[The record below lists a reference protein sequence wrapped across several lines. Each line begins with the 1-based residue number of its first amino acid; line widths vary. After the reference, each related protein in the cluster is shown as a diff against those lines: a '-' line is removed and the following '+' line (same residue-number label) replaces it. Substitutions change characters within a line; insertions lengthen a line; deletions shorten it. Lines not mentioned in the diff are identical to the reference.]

1 LSAVPS
7 SAADA
12 VTYYHELLDD
22 SGLLEDS
29 VHVLAEGQQDR
40 RLLFGAH
47 PLSVSLRPRLIARA
61 TWERAVLAAEAIYEA
76 LGTLEQAVLTDP
88 YLRSELDLPPAEE
101 RLALAPPGY
110 AASSPSSRL
119 DSFFADDIGYVE
131 YNAESPAGMAYGD
144 ELTEVFDELP
154 VMRRFA
160 ERFPVSRLPVRGHQ
174 LDAML
179 AVFWEWAHNTGHTDP
194 PRIAIVDWPGLPT
207 LTEFEMFQRFF
218 GAAGIE
224 CCICD
229 PTTMSWDGR
238 ILRGCDG
245 KYVNLVYR
253 RVLTSELI
261 ARGEAIQGLLDAYL
275 VGAVCVVNSF
285 RAKLLHTKTTL
296 ALLSDDSH
304 GALFSAAQRD
314 AINQFI
320 PWTRKVSDGPT
331 TRHGRIIPDLLA
343 HIVARQRELVL
354 KPNDEYGGK
363 GVILGWT
370 AVEGEWRQAVQIAAT
385 QSYVVQEAIPV
396 PRECF
401 PIALGGQLNLL
412 DLAVDMDP
420 YLFRGKVGGVLTRL
434 SSSAL
439 LNVTAGEGS
448 VVPTY
453 VLENVD

>member
-1 LSAVPS
+1 MPP

-12 VTYYHELLDD
+12 VAYYHELLDD
-22 SGLLEDS
+22 PALLNAS

-47 PLSVSLRPRLIARA
+47 PLSVSLRPRLLARS
-61 TWERAVLAAEAIYEA
+61 TWHRAVLAAEAVYDA
-76 LGTLEQAVLTDP
+76 LGTLEQAVLVDP
-88 YLRSELDLPPAEE
+88 YLRAELDLPPAEE
-101 RLALAPPGY
+101 RLALASPGY
-110 AASSPSSRL
+110 APSSPSSRL

-144 ELTEVFDELP
+144 ELTAVFDELP

-160 ERFPVSRLPVRGHQ
+160 HRYPVSHLPVRGHQ
-174 LDAML
+174 LEAML

-207 LTEFEMFQRFF
+207 VTEFGMFQRYFT
-218 GAAGIE
+218 AAGIE

-229 PTTMSWDGR
+229 PTTLTWDGQT
-238 ILRGCDG
+238 LRACDG
-245 KYVNLVYR
+245 QYVNLIYR
-253 RVLTSELI
+253 RVLTSELL
-261 ARGEAIQGLLDAYL
+261 ARGDAVEGLLQAYL
-275 VGAVCVVNSF
+275 AGAVCVVNSF
-285 RAKLLHTKTTL
+285 RAKLLHTKMTL
-296 ALLSDDSH
+296 ALLSDETHH
-304 GALFSAAQRD
+304 GLFSAAQRE
-314 AINQFI
+314 AINQFV
-320 PWTRKVSDGPT
+320 PWTRKVADGPS

-343 HIVARQRELVL
+343 HIVSHQRELVL

-370 AVEGEWRQAVQIAAT
+370 AAQSEWDQAVQLAAT

-401 PIALGGQLNLL
+401 PIALGGRVSMI

-453 VLENVD
+453 VLEDVD